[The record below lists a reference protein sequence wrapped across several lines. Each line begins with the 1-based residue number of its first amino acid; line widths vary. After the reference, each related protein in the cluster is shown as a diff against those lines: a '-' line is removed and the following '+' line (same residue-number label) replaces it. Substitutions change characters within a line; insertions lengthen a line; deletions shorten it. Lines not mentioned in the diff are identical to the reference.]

1 MATYTERALA
11 TIDRLAQVAY
21 KDNSTANTRG
31 IAISPKGYFFYQ
43 NSRISRERAIEQ
55 LACIFELEEK
65 VLATTEPQRK
75 TGGKITWDSLNQATK
90 DFFFELSEQMQSAT
104 QDHNNGIAV
113 RLGHDIPK
121 ISPQNQPRLT
131 NLKKAGVVRSFSGTT
146 KSHKMIQLSEQGQ
159 AIWLAHV
166 GG

>member
-11 TIDRLAQVAY
+11 TIDRLTQVAC
-21 KDNSTANTRG
+21 KDNSTASTRG
-31 IAISPKGYFFYQ
+31 IMVSPKGYFFYQ
-43 NSRISRERAIEQ
+43 NNRIGREQAIQQ
-55 LACIFELEEK
+55 LACLLEREENAP
-65 VLATTEPQRK
+65 ATAKPQRK
-75 TGGKITWDSLNQATK
+75 TGGQIAWDSLNQATK
-90 DFFFELSEQMQSAT
+90 DFFFELGEQMQSAT
-104 QDHNNGIAV
+104 QDHNNSIAV

-121 ISPQNQPRLT
+121 ILPQNQPRLT
-131 NLKKAGVVRSFSGTT
+131 NLKKAGVVCSFSAAA

>member
-1 MATYTERALA
+1 MTAYTERAQA
-11 TIDRLAQVAY
+11 TIDRLVQVARR
-21 KDNSTANTRG
+21 DNSTASTRG
-31 IAISPKGYFFYQ
+31 ISISPKGYFTYV
-43 NSRISRERAIEQ
+43 NIRISREQAIQ
-55 LACIFELEEK
+55 RLADFFEHEENTPA
-65 VLATTEPQRK
+65 LAESQRK
-75 TGGKITWDSLNQATK
+75 TSGKISWDKLNQATK
-90 DFFFELSEQMQSAT
+90 DFFFELGEQMQSVT
-104 QDHNNGIAV
+104 QDHSNSIAV

-131 NLKKAGVVRSFSGTT
+131 NLKKAGIIRSFSGAT